1 MPAQGQMVNEVH
13 VERVAGLFIVRGQGT
28 SAVIVGLNLDV
39 GPFAQVVP
47 PPRQQVASRHRHRLI
62 RDSLLGWRE
71 RSEAHRLPNSTFI
84 DIALYGQMVTVS
96 NVPIGSAPHL
106 SQSPGIEPSRIGMEP
121 RCAAVALSVDTVVEV
136 PPIPRSVAEPSDALI
151 HVSTADGSQHSMRVF
166 RALGDDVDHSGD
178 RIGSPDR
185 APGTTDDFDALNIFE
200 HYAVLQGPIDAG
212 KKWGIKAPAVHQDQH
227 GL

>member
-13 VERVAGLFIVRGQGT
+13 VDGVAGLFIVRAQGIR
-28 SAVIVGLNLDV
+28 SVIVGLNLEV

-62 RDSLLGWRE
+62 RDSLPGWRE
-71 RSEAHRLPNSTFI
+71 RSEGHRLPNSTFI
-84 DIALYGQMVTVS
+84 EIALDGQMVPVS
-96 NVPIGSAPHL
+96 NVPIGSEPQL
-106 SQSPGIEPSRIGMEP
+106 SQPPGIEPSRIGMEP
-121 RCAAVALSVDTVVEV
+121 RSAAEALSVDTIVEV
-136 PPIPRSVAEPSDALI
+136 PPIPHSVAEPSDALI
-151 HVSTADGSQHSMRVF
+151 HVSTADGSQRPMGVF

-185 APGTTDDFDALNIFE
+185 APGTTYDFDALNIFE

-212 KKWGIKAPAVHQDQH
+212 KKWGIKA
-227 GL
+227 